1 MWTAGLIA
9 LGVLLLLSLELLP
22 MDQVGL
28 LALLAVVLAG
38 LVEPGQA
45 LGFFGHP
52 AVITIGSLLVM
63 AQGLHRTGA
72 LAWLVRFLAARS
84 SGRMTPLLFWM
95 CLVTALASAFVNN
108 TPTVAVFLPVVLGL
122 AGRFHV
128 PPSKLLIPLSYASI
142 LGGTCTLLGTS
153 TNILVSEVTARH
165 GFPPIGIFEILPVG
179 AAFTALGLAYL
190 LLFGKKLLPE
200 RPSLGVP
207 REGEKTREFVTEVG
221 IHQGSSMAGRPVED
235 LERMLQARVL
245 VLIRGEEMLWPPPLK
260 EKMREGDILLIK
272 GSVNSIAGLDR
283 LQGVELLPELME
295 GKVAFD
301 PRTMTFVELLVPPG
315 SPVVGRQVR
324 ELRLHRRAGLVV
336 AVMRKGRHLREK
348 VSRLI
353 LQPGDVLL
361 AFGDAR
367 SIAEARQ
374 MEEFVLTED
383 VQERVVNKRKAPLAV
398 LILAGMVGA
407 IALGVLPAAVAAL
420 AGATAMVLGGCL
432 NTAQAYKAVDWR
444 ILFLLV
450 GALALG
456 RSLEV
461 SGLAE
466 RLAHT
471 LVENTG
477 GRPLLVVA
485 GLYLASVVLTELF
498 THGAVAVLMTPVALT
513 AAAGLGLEHRPF
525 IMAVLFACSASFL
538 TPVGFQTNTL
548 VYGIGG
554 YKFRDFFLVGLPLQG
569 LCFLL
574 TMGLVPLVWPFR
586 PL

>member
-1 MWTAGLIA
+1 
-9 LGVLLLLSLELLP
+9 
-22 MDQVGL
+22 
-28 LALLAVVLAG
+28 
-38 LVEPGQA
+38 
-45 LGFFGHP
+45 
-52 AVITIGSLLVM
+52 
-63 AQGLHRTGA
+63 
-72 LAWLVRFLAARS
+72 
-84 SGRMTPLLFWM
+84 
-95 CLVTALASAFVNN
+95 
-108 TPTVAVFLPVVLGL
+108 
-122 AGRFHV
+122 
-128 PPSKLLIPLSYASI
+128 
-142 LGGTCTLLGTS
+142 
-153 TNILVSEVTARH
+153 
-165 GFPPIGIFEILPVG
+165 
-179 AAFTALGLAYL
+179 
-190 LLFGKKLLPE
+190 
-200 RPSLGVP
+200 
-207 REGEKTREFVTEVG
+207 
-221 IHQGSSMAGRPVED
+221 MAGRPVKD
-235 LERMLQARVL
+235 LEKWLQARVL
-245 VLIRGEEMLWPPPLK
+245 VLIRGEEMLWPPLR
-260 EKMREGDILLIK
+260 EKKIREGDILLIK

-336 AVMRKGRHLREK
+336 VAVMRKGRHLREK
-348 VSRLI
+348 VSRLT

-367 SIAEARQ
+367 SIGEARR

-383 VQERVVNKRKAPLAV
+383 VQELVVNKRKAPLAFLV
-398 LILAGMVGA
+398 LAAMVGS

-432 NTAQAYKAVDWR
+432 NSAQAYKAVNWR

-466 RLAHT
+466 GLARL

-485 GLYLASVVLTELF
+485 GLYLASVVLTELL

-513 AAAGLGLEHRPF
+513 AAAGLEMGHRPF

-548 VYGIGG
+548 VYGMGG
-554 YKFRDFFLVGLPLQG
+554 YKFRDFFLVGLPLQV

-574 TMGLVPLVWPFR
+574 TLCLVPLVWPFQ